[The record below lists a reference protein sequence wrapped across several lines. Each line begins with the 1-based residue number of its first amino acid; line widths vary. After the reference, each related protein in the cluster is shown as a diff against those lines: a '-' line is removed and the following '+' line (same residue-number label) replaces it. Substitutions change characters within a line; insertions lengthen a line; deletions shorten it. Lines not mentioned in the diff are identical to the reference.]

1 MANKAIKLLSFVCVA
16 IFAMLLIF
24 PTGHA
29 YTITGYYTSATE
41 ISSGLKYC
49 TCENCSDC
57 NSALNDVSCKIVK
70 LNQSI
75 TNQTG
80 TCINNPANFNNK
92 IFDCQGH
99 RIDGNDSGSYYNPNP
114 TYGIYLYDKAGNTIK
129 NCIITDFYN
138 GIFLVSLESTSHS
151 KNNNIENNSIYSCGS
166 FGMDLGSSS
175 NNKISNNKVYSNGNI
190 GIYLNTDSSNNNIEN
205 NRIYSNNAVGIEL
218 DSSSSNNLTNNR
230 IYSNE
235 GGGIYLGYSS
245 NNNILTNNIVNN
257 NLMHG
262 LDISSDSGGNQINSN
277 IFCSNNQSGG
287 AYYDVYMETAGTNA
301 GDDNAGNTSY
311 NWNDT
316 GTTGFTYVCPS
327 TCSDCASCNAALND
341 TNLDIV
347 YLIEDII
354 NYSGTCINNPANFN
368 NKIFDCQG
376 HIIMGDGTRVYD
388 YGIFLNGKQNN
399 TIKNCIIT
407 DFSYG
412 IYLDFSSN
420 NTLTN
425 NTLYSNH
432 MGIRLQSSSN
442 YNSITNNTANYNY
455 DGILLSSSSNYNT
468 LTNNTANLN
477 TNIGIY
483 LSNSNYTM
491 YENTVCLNSY
501 RDFQLKGVQSGIN
514 DNNTCDISEGLEGGC
529 RYYCGERE
537 HTVCQCSS
545 CGDCQAR
552 LNRGCAG
559 VELTNDLFNLTG
571 CVHWEGDYTESEKV
585 FDCQGHI
592 IEGKGE
598 GTGIEF
604 VNARGFTLKN
614 CIITNFYKGIM
625 EWQSYRI
632 NIINNTLTNND
643 YGISG
648 TIGNDIAII
657 NNTISGNKEYGIFL
671 GQLYNTTI
679 MNNIVNSNNGTGV
692 YLYSSSNNN
701 LTDNTANSNSQDGI
715 YIRRGINNILT
726 DNTANSNSRG
736 IIFDFSPN
744 NNMTNSTMNNNNYN
758 FNIYGNQI
766 YHFYQNI
773 DTSNLVDN
781 KPIYYWTNEKNALNN
796 CKNAV
801 IDENSNAGFVA
812 LISCNNITVKNLN
825 LTNNSHG
832 ILLVN
837 TTNSKILNNTANLND
852 NYGIY
857 LGGFSNS
864 NLITKNTANSNSYGI
879 FMESSSNNNTL
890 TNNTANSNYHG
901 IYLERNSNN
910 NTLISNKLCSNSRYG
925 VYSYETSTTGD
936 NNTCVTSYNYNDT
949 NSNGCK
955 YVCSIDSCNCSSC
968 KECTYKLL
976 HPLCSQVNLTA
987 NINNFAGTCIDN
999 PRNFNNKIFD
1009 CQGYTIKGT
1018 GTAGIGI
1025 YLNKLK
1031 NNVIKNCVVQ
1041 KFSQGINI
1049 AGSNNILFNITASS
1063 NTGGYGSYGYG
1074 GRGYGIYLSG
1084 SNNILFNITANSN
1097 AGGYGIGAYS
1107 IYGDGG
1113 SGDGGSGYGIYL
1125 SGSNNTFFNI
1135 TANSN
1140 AGGYGAGHISGVY
1153 GYGGSGYGGSG
1164 YGIYL
1169 SDSNNTFFNI
1179 TANSNAGGDY
1189 YGNSGNG
1196 GNGHGIYL
1204 SGSNNVLSHT
1214 IESFNYG
1221 GGKGGYVGNGYGIY
1235 LSGSNNI
1242 LNSNQACANTY
1253 SDIKIYS
1260 GRGNTGD
1267 NTCERLYNKG
1277 NAVTCSKHCEICL
1290 CSTCDKCERKLNLT
1304 NPSCSMVILT
1314 ENILNQA
1321 GTCINNPEN
1330 LNNKVFDCQG
1340 HTIDGR
1346 GWEYGIYLNSKQNN
1360 TIKKCTITDF
1370 YEGIY
1375 LDSSSNNILT
1385 NNKVYS
1391 NKDTGIYIFSSLNN
1405 TVTSNTAYS
1414 NVYHGICLSS
1424 SWDNT
1429 VTNNT
1434 AYSNKDSGI
1443 VLFSS
1448 SDNTI
1453 TNNTGNSNTY
1463 FGIYLGSSSNNAIT
1477 NNTANSNNFSGIG
1490 LYYSSNYN
1498 TITSNTA
1505 NSNSGY
1511 GIYLYDSNATT
1522 INRNRV
1528 CGNNQS
1534 DILISSGIG
1543 NSGDNRCNN
1552 LENNENSV
1560 TCSQDCNSFCCN
1572 GTCHYTG
1579 TGKCCN
1585 NVWLNGATCCN
1596 DSDCGVNEYCTWPNK
1611 VCLQKKSGGE
1621 SCTYNNWCLSGKC
1634 TNWVCQS
1641 ECDYYCNN
1649 CSDCNA
1655 KIIAASAGQAICLN
1669 KSITNQV
1676 GTCINN
1682 SANFNNK
1689 IFDCQG
1695 HTIDGTKVEDT
1706 YGIFLNGKQ
1715 NNTIKNCVIT
1725 DFYRGIFLN
1734 SSSNNILT
1742 SNTANSNTMGISL
1755 QSSSNNTL
1763 TNNTANNNLGDGINL
1778 YYSSNNILTNNTA
1791 NLNKFGIF
1799 LSSSFNNK
1807 IASNK
1812 FQQNNVYEIVNMDGS
1827 NNIGYNNT
1835 CCINTLNWADYE
1847 ISVGCANVDDAWC
1860 KANDNKCGN
1869 QNENWNIACDSYN
1882 FENPGTHE
1890 SPGGIC
1896 YGMASTAILYFMHYK
1911 RHNMTYPS
1919 IPLPKISP
1927 PSTIYLEKTP
1937 NEIYNVYLSIIIH
1950 QWFDGILLIGSRCT
1964 SEESIFDEIKDNIQN
1979 KHLPI
1984 IFVSTNH
1991 AVVAYELED
2000 SDNSDVVN
2008 ISIYD
2013 PNKPLERPKIF
2024 YNKTT
2029 KKFSPY
2035 DDFEYCMAKF
2045 PELAQRSWFEHTLS
2059 PMEIV
2064 KLIKF
2069 LGFWGP
2075 NDFAHYKIFA
2085 TDGEG
2090 ILKMKNQLIGG
2101 EVIANIAGFSSDENN
2116 ATNSQLF
2123 WVDPDYKD
2131 RVFGFYENGIRIY
2144 AVHDTLQLIVSTDPV
2159 NDSFV
2164 FVFWIDDETDANES
2178 EKLIARSYF
2187 VTIKPDNPEENRSY
2201 NYTLAPVN
2209 NTFVLNVEGV
2219 NYSADVIISDSKE
2232 GENATRVFNFTN
2244 ISLKENVDAKF
2255 EVNYWKNLNST
2266 TDRPVTRDETKDN
2279 KTIKVCFMQT
2289 NNNEM
2294 CGNPK
2299 TANTSIKDK
2308 QGNNIP
2314 FNISIYLNNSL
2325 VSVFNGQNGSAEG
2338 ELIDGLNYTAKIS
2351 LSDGFY
2357 FTVENFS
2364 YNQNFVVDK
2373 LYENNEEIYMLNTTF
2388 PIYGG
2393 TFNPDKYK
2401 VYICENWNSQNNS
2414 CSNWIIF
2421 NENEGC
2427 QGLCI
2432 FKAIAMNE
2440 EKATDIFDAVEML
2453 EHLSGQK
2460 NATQLSH
2467 YDNNNNY
2474 KYYKFTGSGD
2484 ITFLDVFALIDKIVI
2499 G

>member
-1 MANKAIKLLSFVCVA
+1 MVAKKIAGKMQKGNEIFGNLNLKNLEILVLVVVGIVLMLSGSVNAYSAIGGGICNC
-16 IFAMLLIF
+16 
-24 PTGHA
+24 GNNN
-29 YTITGYYTSATE
+29 ITSGGSSTDACADCSA
-41 ISSGLKYC
+41 
-49 TCENCSDC
+49 
-57 NSALNDVSCKIVK
+57 ALNDNTYCSNRVNYVGTVAI
-70 LNQSI
+70 N
-75 TNQTG
+75 NHGG
-80 TCINNPANFNNK
+80 TCIDNSANFTNK
-92 IFDCQGH
+92 TFDCQGYT
-99 RIDGNDSGSYYNPNP
+99 IDGDDSGAD
-114 TYGIYLYDKAGNTIK
+114 YGIYLNGKTGNIIK
-129 NCIITDFYN
+129 NCIITDFYF
-138 GIFLVSLESTSHS
+138 GIFL
-151 KNNNIENNSIYSCGS
+151 Y
-166 FGMDLGSSS
+166 
-175 NNKISNNKVYSNGNI
+175 
-190 GIYLNTDSSNNNIEN
+190 
-205 NRIYSNNAVGIEL
+205 
-218 DSSSSNNLTNNR
+218 SSSS
-230 IYSNE
+230 
-235 GGGIYLGYSS
+235 
-245 NNNILTNNIVNN
+245 
-257 NLMHG
+257 
-262 LDISSDSGGNQINSN
+262 
-277 IFCSNNQSGG
+277 
-287 AYYDVYMETAGTNA
+287 
-301 GDDNAGNTSY
+301 
-311 NWNDT
+311 
-316 GTTGFTYVCPS
+316 
-327 TCSDCASCNAALND
+327 
-341 TNLDIV
+341 
-347 YLIEDII
+347 
-354 NYSGTCINNPANFN
+354 
-368 NKIFDCQG
+368 
-376 HIIMGDGTRVYD
+376 
-388 YGIFLNGKQNN
+388 
-399 TIKNCIIT
+399 
-407 DFSYG
+407 
-412 IYLDFSSN
+412 
-420 NTLTN
+420 
-425 NTLYSNH
+425 
-432 MGIRLQSSSN
+432 
-442 YNSITNNTANYNY
+442 
-455 DGILLSSSSNYNT
+455 NT
-468 LTNNTANLN
+468 LTNNTAN
-477 TNIGIY
+477 
-483 LSNSNYTM
+483 SN
-491 YENTVCLNSY
+491 
-501 RDFQLKGVQSGIN
+501 G
-514 DNNTCDISEGLEGGC
+514 
-529 RYYCGERE
+529 
-537 HTVCQCSS
+537 
-545 CGDCQAR
+545 
-552 LNRGCAG
+552 
-559 VELTNDLFNLTG
+559 
-571 CVHWEGDYTESEKV
+571 
-585 FDCQGHI
+585 
-592 IEGKGE
+592 
-598 GTGIEF
+598 
-604 VNARGFTLKN
+604 
-614 CIITNFYKGIM
+614 
-625 EWQSYRI
+625 
-632 NIINNTLTNND
+632 
-643 YGISG
+643 YGI
-648 TIGNDIAII
+648 
-657 NNTISGNKEYGIFL
+657 
-671 GQLYNTTI
+671 
-679 MNNIVNSNNGTGV
+679 

-701 LTDNTANSNSQDGI
+701 NLTNNTANSNGDNGI
-715 YIRRGINNILT
+715 YLDSSSNNILKN
-726 DNTANSNSRG
+726 NTANSNYHG
-736 IIFDFSPN
+736 IYLAHSSN
-744 NNMTNSTMNNNNYN
+744 N
-758 FNIYGNQI
+758 
-766 YHFYQNI
+766 
-773 DTSNLVDN
+773 
-781 KPIYYWTNEKNALNN
+781 
-796 CKNAV
+796 
-801 IDENSNAGFVA
+801 
-812 LISCNNITVKNLN
+812 N
-825 LTNNSHG
+825 LTNNTANSNKYYG
-832 ILLVN
+832 IYLDYSS
-837 TTNSKILNNTANLND
+837 NSNILTNNTANSNRD
-852 NYGIY
+852 NGIY
-857 LGGFSNS
+857 LDHSSNNNLTNNTANS
-864 NLITKNTANSNSYGI
+864 NKYGIRLYFSSSNILTNNTANSNANRGIFLEESSNNNLTDNTANSNSYGI

-1113 SGDGGSGYGIYL
+1113 SGDGGSGYGIYLSGSNNILFNITANSNAGGHGIGGYSIYGYDGYGEGGRGYGIYLSGSNNILFNITANSNAGGYGGGGGSDGYGYGGRGYGIYL